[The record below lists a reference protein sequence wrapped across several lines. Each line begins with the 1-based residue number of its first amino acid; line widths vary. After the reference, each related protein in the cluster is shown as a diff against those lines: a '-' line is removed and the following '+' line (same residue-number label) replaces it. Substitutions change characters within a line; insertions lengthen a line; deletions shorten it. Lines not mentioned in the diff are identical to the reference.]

1 MLASSVW
8 PVCSLLVKSALLGDK
23 CQHSP
28 GAVVQP
34 SLPQHH
40 SDLWPVTITVFLVTS
55 DYWSEHCL
63 DIQLNISTP
72 NDGNIF
78 SLSVCLSA
86 WWRGS
91 WPSWRT
97 KDLCVAVWR
106 EKVSQ
111 SAVLLGSLSIIVT
124 KHLTQLIFG
133 AKVSLLSYFHH
144 GTFVHLRLFKHK

>member
-1 MLASSVW
+1 MLANSVW
-8 PVCSLLVKSALLGDK
+8 PVCSLLVKSALLWDK

-40 SDLWPVTITVFLVTS
+40 SDLWQVTITAFLVTS
-55 DYWSEHCL
+55 DYWSEHCIYTEL
-63 DIQLNISTP
+63 TISTP
-72 NDGNIF
+72 NDRNIF

-111 SAVLLGSLSIIVT
+111 SAVLLGSLSIIIT

-133 AKVSLLSYFHH
+133 ANIKGLSSQ
-144 GTFVHLRLFKHK
+144 LFSSWNLCTHKII